1 MVLLVFGELS
11 FGREGGLK
19 EKESFE
25 GEWKIR
31 HETYHRSGFIPMSLE
46 KKMGANFEETY
57 IFEAGSWTRKKG
69 GREIEKGSWY
79 FQGKKLLIYKKN
91 KLNEEMML
99 GFAKF
104 EKGQKGG
111 KNLII
116 ERMDFDFH
124 VRYILERKQNLKG
137 GLGEF
142 GSLRRSNFRE
152 LRFGRIQELLDTIR
166 E

>member
-1 MVLLVFGELS
+1 MVLLVFGDLS
-11 FGREGGLK
+11 FGREGDIKKL
-19 EKESFE
+19 ESFE

-31 HETYHRSGFIPMSLE
+31 YETYHRRGFIPMSLE
-46 KKMGANFEETY
+46 KKMGESFEETY
-57 IFEAGSWTRKKG
+57 IFDEGGWTRKKG

-91 KLNEEMML
+91 KFNEELIL

-104 EKGQKGG
+104 ETDWKGK
-111 KNLII
+111 KNLMI

-137 GLGEF
+137 ELEEF
-142 GSLRRSNFRE
+142 GTLRKSRFGES
-152 LRFGRIQELLDTIR
+152 RFGRIQELLDTIND
-166 E
+166 